1 MAGFFGLFGGKT
13 KYVDE
18 VNDYADS
25 TPQSKEAF
33 YLSNDEAKTLG
44 NIDFMRKPNTIKRSF
59 PKTLNSKKGKEIV
72 RSISSVEENAVDTS
86 VVQPKS
92 ISSNGN
98 GNGNGTSNV
107 NTERR
112 SVDSN
117 LDMFRKMARDIKK

>member
-33 YLSNDEAKTLG
+33 YLSNDEAKTFG

-92 ISSNGN
+92 ISNGN
-98 GNGNGTSNV
+98 GSSNTSSV